1 MPTADISGPQR
12 KVLAF
17 KLGPTKPSQGE
28 SGIPVSRGRTL
39 PFVVWRQWIAPAG
52 HYAERFYIVDKDS
65 REIIWEG
72 PQRHQTT
79 WGLQGAT
86 EETTTIDDS
95 FPLEQG
101 SYLVVFALGGV
112 SGGEFDVD
120 AFEVSA

>member
-1 MPTADISGPQR
+1 MPTADLSGPQR
-12 KVLAF
+12 RVLAF
-17 KLGPTKPSQGE
+17 KIVPAKPSQGD
-28 SGIPVSRGRTL
+28 SGIPLRRGRTL

-86 EETTTIDDS
+86 EERTAIDDS
-95 FPLEQG
+95 FPLEAG
-101 SYLVVFALGGV
+101 NYLVVFALGGV
-112 SGGEFDVD
+112 SGGEFDVN
-120 AFEVSA
+120 AFEVPG

>member
-12 KVLAF
+12 KVLSF
-17 KLGPTKPSQGE
+17 KIGPAKPSQGE
-28 SGIPVSRGRTL
+28 IGIPVRRGRAL

-52 HYAERFYIVDKDS
+52 HYAERFYLVDKDS

-72 PQRHQTT
+72 PQRNQTT

-95 FPLEQG
+95 FPLEPG

-120 AFEVSA
+120 AVEVPA